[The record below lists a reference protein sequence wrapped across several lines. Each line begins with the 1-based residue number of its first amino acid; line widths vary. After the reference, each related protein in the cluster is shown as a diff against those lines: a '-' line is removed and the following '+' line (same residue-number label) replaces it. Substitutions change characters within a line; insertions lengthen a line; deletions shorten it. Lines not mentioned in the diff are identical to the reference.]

1 MIPVKIGK
9 TVYEANSI
17 PQAIQLILSK
27 AQQADDCVAEQY
39 RQHGEGD

>member
-9 TVYEANSI
+9 KVYEVSSI
-17 PQAIQLILSK
+17 QQAVALIF
-27 AQQADDCVAEQY
+27 AQADDYEQY

>member
-9 TVYEANSI
+9 KVYEVHSVQQAFALILANS
-17 PQAIQLILSK
+17 
-27 AQQADDCVAEQY
+27 DYAEQY

>member
-9 TVYEANSI
+9 KVYEVSSI
-17 PQAIQLILSK
+17 
-27 AQQADDCVAEQY
+27 QQAVALIFAQADESIAEQY

>member
-9 TVYEANSI
+9 KVYEVRSVE
-17 PQAIQLILSK
+17 QAVALIFAK
-27 AQQADDCVAEQY
+27 ADYAEQY